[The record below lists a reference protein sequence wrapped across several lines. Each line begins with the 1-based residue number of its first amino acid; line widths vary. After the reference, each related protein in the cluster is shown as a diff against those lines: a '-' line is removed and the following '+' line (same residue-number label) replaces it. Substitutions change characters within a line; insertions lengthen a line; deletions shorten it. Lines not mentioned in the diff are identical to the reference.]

1 MIGILFAERGSPG
14 SGPHLMV
21 RGDVDHKLRYRYVTN
36 AFVTNKLRDQLGR
49 WIYRSRVQRECLG

>member
-36 AFVTNKLRDQLGR
+36 AFVTNKLSDQLGR
-49 WIYRSRVQRECLG
+49 WIYRP

>member
-1 MIGILFAERGSPG
+1 MIGILFAERRSPG

-36 AFVTNKLRDQLGR
+36 AFVTSKLRSIRLLD
-49 WIYRSRVQRECLG
+49 I